1 MQIIRGSQADFLML
15 GEYLKQRLI
24 HFLIK
29 LNWMRTNPGF
39 VLRELMRFAGLLPLY
54 FGSGP

>member
-1 MQIIRGSQADFLML
+1 MQIIRGLQADFLML

-29 LNWMRTNPGF
+29 LQ
-39 VLRELMRFAGLLPLY
+39 ALP
-54 FGSGP
+54 